1 MNAFK
6 TLFKTELKISLRG
19 LDMLIFAI
27 CMPLAILVIL
37 GLLYGDQPAYEGAG
51 YTFLSQSFGAVVTI
65 AIAAGG
71 VMGLPLVV
79 SDYRGKKLLKRLKVT
94 PVRPVMILAVQVGI
108 FALYALTSLGLTYLT
123 ASLFFDL
130 RLGGSLPAFL
140 GAYFLVMASIF
151 SIGLLVGG
159 VAPNQKTA
167 GVLASILYFPMLIF
181 SGATLPYEVMPPV
194 MQRIADLM
202 PLTQGV
208 KLLKSASLGVE
219 YDEVLMPLIIIL
231 GIALA
236 CTGLAIRFFR
246 WE

>member
-1 MNAFK
+1 MKAFK
-6 TLFKTELKISLRG
+6 TMFKTELKLSLRG
-19 LDMLIFAI
+19 MDMVIFAI
-27 CMPLAILVIL
+27 CMPLVILVIL
-37 GLLYGDQPAYEGAG
+37 GILYGDQPAYEGAG
-51 YTFLSQSFGAVVTI
+51 YTFLAQSFGAVVTI

-181 SGATLPYEVMPPV
+181 SGATLPYEEMPPV

-202 PLTQGV
+202 PLTQGI